1 MTRGRAVA
9 VAALAVLALTGA
21 TLWQRAG
28 TAAAP
33 GLRLA
38 LFPPTWDGVRVFRA
52 IILGGAKPVSG
63 TPIPG
68 AWLVHLD
75 PGQPDHLQGALV
87 TGAGPFVRLAA
98 AACLTPQANP

>member
-1 MTRGRAVA
+1 MVRRFLPALLTALAV
-9 VAALAVLALTGA
+9 VAALPLT
-21 TLWQRAG
+21 LPQSSVR
-28 TAAAP
+28 AAP

-38 LFPPTWDGVRVFRA
+38 VFPPTWDNVHIFRA

-75 PGQPDHLQGALV
+75 PGQPESLPGALV
-87 TGAGPFVRLAA
+87 TGAGPFVRLAS
-98 AACLTPQANP
+98 AACLTP

>member
-1 MTRGRAVA
+1 VLRRLFP
-9 VAALAVLALTGA
+9 AALTASAVVLALFL
-21 TLWQRAG
+21 TLPRAG
-28 TAAAP
+28 APAP

-38 LFPPTWDGVRVFRA
+38 LFPPTWDAVHILRA

-75 PGQPDHLQGALV
+75 PGQPESLPGALV
-87 TGAGPFVRLAA
+87 TGAGPFVRLAS
-98 AACLTPQANP
+98 AACLTP